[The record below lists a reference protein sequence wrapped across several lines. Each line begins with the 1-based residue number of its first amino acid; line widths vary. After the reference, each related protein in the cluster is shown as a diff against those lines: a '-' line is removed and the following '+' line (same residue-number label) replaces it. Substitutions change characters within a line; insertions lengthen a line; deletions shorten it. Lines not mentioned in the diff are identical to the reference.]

1 MLTADN
7 THVRFTNPADS
18 GEHAANEKLLFHYM
32 QGSEELG
39 SPFLYEVAFLSP
51 KSNLDPAALLG
62 KTVGVELDLPDS
74 PLQPIG
80 GHRYFHGYVTHL
92 ARQGRHGKYYAYSAR
107 VRPWLSLL
115 GRTSNCRI
123 FQNKTVP
130 DIIKEV
136 FSEYTISDVKDALAS
151 SYAPQDYVVQYRETD
166 LDFVTRLM
174 AQEGIYYFF
183 MHEPGRHVLVLADSS
198 GAHAEVKGYGKVP
211 FYSASESGSS
221 IVEHIDSWNAEQQI
235 RSGTMV
241 LKDFNFMTPK
251 QNLLAKRSAPNEHD
265 NAGFRIYDY
274 PGKYLNLSQGET
286 YARLRLEEVN
296 TNQDQRIG
304 GGNVRGIAAGCL
316 FNLIPQWQYPGFL
329 SVQGAL
335 NSVTDTGDG
344 DRLADDEFREY
355 LVTAANFDIQGP
367 NYESKGADSGEEVFR
382 CTLVAIDSH
391 HDFRMPREVSK
402 PVVHGPHTATVVGDK
417 DEDITTDLYGRV
429 KVKFHWD
436 RRGETIENGDGSAGT
451 QQEPKDKDKN
461 GNDPNS
467 SCWVRVAQMWAGAKF
482 GAINI
487 PRIGDEVIVD
497 FLEGDPDRPIITG
510 RVYNAD
516 NMPPYTLPDNK
527 TQTGIK
533 TRSSKGGNP
542 DNFNEIRFEDKK
554 GKEELHIQAERD
566 MSTHVKR
573 NQSTSVDGDQTITV
587 IGNQSVTIQGKG
599 KSPVH
604 STTSVTGKH
613 TFDASD
619 TIKIQAPTSITL
631 ECGGSSIVMV
641 PGTITFTAGG
651 GASIVLDANVLAAA
665 NAKAKVLLDANVLA
679 QSDGGA
685 KVVLDANVLA
695 EANGKAKVVL
705 DANVLAQ
712 SSGNSKVVLDGDA
725 TMEGTGTATVK
736 GTSEA
741 TLTATG
747 AVKTSPAG
755 VEATGTKIDITG
767 SAAVNVTGA
776 MVKIN

>member
-1 MLTADN
+1 MAISIDA
-7 THVRFTNPADS
+7 HARFVSPLGDQ
-18 GEHAANEKLLFHYM
+18 LLFRRM
-32 QGSEELG
+32 EGEEELG
-39 SPFLYEVAFLSP
+39 RPFKYDLLLLSE
-51 KSNLDPAALLG
+51 SGDLVLSDLLG
-62 KTVGVELDLPDS
+62 QVVTVELDLPFTPATPND
-74 PLQPIG
+74 G
-80 GHRYFHGYVTHL
+80 VRYFNGYVTRFS
-92 ARQGRHGKYYAYSAR
+92 RQGVHRDYHVYSAT
-107 VRPWLSLL
+107 VRPWLWLL
-115 GRTSNCRI
+115 SQPSNCRI
-123 FQNKTVP
+123 FQNKTIP

-136 FSEYTISDVKDALAS
+136 FRGHGLTDFQESLTGDYS
-151 SYAPQDYVVQYRETD
+151 PRDYVVQYRETD
-166 LDFVTRLM
+166 FNFVSRLM
-174 AQEGIYYFF
+174 EGHGIYYFF
-183 MHEPGRHVLVLADSS
+183 THQSDKHTLVLADSY
-198 GAHAEVKGYGKVP
+198 GAHQKVNGYEEVPYVRPGSLQQSLP
-211 FYSASESGSS
+211 DHIDDWESG
-221 IVEHIDSWNAEQQI
+221 QQI
-235 RSGTMV
+235 EPGTVV
-241 LKDFNFMTPK
+241 LNDFNFETPK
-251 QNLLAKRSAPNEHD
+251 ANLLVTRSAPNSHEKAD
-265 NAGFRIYDY
+265 FERYDY
-274 PGKYLNLSQGET
+274 PGEYPKRSEGEVL
-286 YARLRLEEVN
+286 ARLRFEELNVQYEQARG
-296 TNQDQRIG
+296 T
-304 GGNVRGIAAGCL
+304 GNAKGLTTGSL
-316 FNLIPQWQYPGFL
+316 FELSGYPID
-329 SVQGAL
+329 SE
-335 NSVTDTGDG
+335 N
-344 DRLADDEFREY
+344 REY
-355 LVTAANFDIQGP
+355 LITGTTFTIEGP
-367 NYESKGADSGEEVFR
+367 QYESQGGSGDTEIFR
-382 CTLVAIDSH
+382 CS
-391 HDFRMPREVSK
+391 F
-402 PVVHGPHTATVVGDK
+402 ATVDSKCPFRTQPGTPRPTVAGPQTAIVVGK
-417 DEDITTDLYGRV
+417 DGEDIWTDEYGRV
-429 KVKFHWD
+429 KVQFHWD
-436 RRGETIENGDGSAGT
+436 RE
-451 QQEPKDKDKN
+451 
-461 GNDPNS
+461 GNDDENS

-554 GKEELHIQAERD
+554 GKEELHIQAERE

-685 KVVLDANVLA
+685 KVLLDANVLA
-695 EANGKAKVVL
+695 EANGKAKIVL

-725 TMEGTGTATVK
+725 TMEGTGMATVK

>member
-1 MLTADN
+1 MSSADN
-7 THVRFTNPADS
+7 VHVRFVKPAEGDKIAC
-18 GEHAANEKLLFHYM
+18 GEKLLFRHM
-32 QGSEELG
+32 HGSEEMG
-39 SPFLYEVAFLSP
+39 KPFIYEIAFLSS
-51 KSNLDPAALLG
+51 KSKLDPAALLG

-74 PLQPIG
+74 AVQPIG

-92 ARQGRHGKYYAYSAR
+92 ARQGRHGKYYAYSAS
-107 VRPWLSLL
+107 VRPWIWLL
-115 GRTSNCRI
+115 GRARNCRI
-123 FQNKTVP
+123 FQNKSIP

-136 FSEYTISDVKDALAS
+136 FGGYTISDVKDSLAS

-183 MHEPGRHVLVLADSS
+183 VHEQGRHVLVLADSV
-198 GAHAEVKGYGKVP
+198 GAHAEVKGYEKVP

-221 IVEHIDSWNAEQQI
+221 IVEHIDSWHAEQEI
-235 RSGTMV
+235 RSGTVV

-251 QNLLAKRSAPNEHD
+251 QNLLAKRSVPNQHD
-265 NAGFRIYDY
+265 NAAFRIYDY

-296 TNQDQRIG
+296 TSQDQRVG

-367 NYESKGADSGEEVFR
+367 NYESQGAGGGEEDFR
-382 CTLVAIDSH
+382 CTLAAIDSH
-391 HDFRMPREVSK
+391 HDFRMPWDVSK

-417 DEDITTDLYGRV
+417 GEDITTNPYGQV

-436 RRGETIENGDGSAGT
+436 RRDEATENGDGSAGT
-451 QQEPKDKDKN
+451 QPKPKDKDKN

-467 SCWVRVAQMWAGAKF
+467 SCWVRVAQMWAGANF

-516 NMPPYTLPDNK
+516 NMPPYALPGNK

-533 TRSSKGGNP
+533 SRSTKGGNP
-542 DNFNEIRFEDKK
+542 DNFNELRFEDLKGDEEVYLQAEKDLNILVKNDETRDVGHDRVKNVKNDETSTITGNRSEDVGKDEKIAIHGNRSETVDKDETITITGARSESVGKDETISITGKRTETVGKDEKISITGARQVDVGKADTLSVGAGRTQNITGDDQVTVTKKLHFDAGDEIVIKTGDASITMKKDGTIILK
-554 GKEELHIQAERD
+554 GKD
-566 MSTHVKR
+566 V
-573 NQSTSVDGDQTITV
+573 
-587 IGNQSVTIQGKG
+587 
-599 KSPVH
+599 
-604 STTSVTGKH
+604 
-613 TFDASD
+613 
-619 TIKIQAPTSITL
+619 SIT
-631 ECGGSSIVMV
+631 
-641 PGTITFTAGG
+641 
-651 GASIVLDANVLAAA
+651 ASGKINA
-665 NAKAKVLLDANVLA
+665 NA
-679 QSDGGA
+679 
-685 KVVLDANVLA
+685 
-695 EANGKAKVVL
+695 
-705 DANVLAQ
+705 
-712 SSGNSKVVLDGDA
+712 SGDVIIKGSKVS
-725 TMEGTGTATVK
+725 T
-736 GTSEA
+736 
-741 TLTATG
+741 
-747 AVKTSPAG
+747 
-755 VEATGTKIDITG
+755 
-767 SAAVNVTGA
+767 N
-776 MVKIN
+776 

>member
-1 MLTADN
+1 
-7 THVRFTNPADS
+7 
-18 GEHAANEKLLFHYM
+18 
-32 QGSEELG
+32 
-39 SPFLYEVAFLSP
+39 
-51 KSNLDPAALLG
+51 
-62 KTVGVELDLPDS
+62 
-74 PLQPIG
+74 
-80 GHRYFHGYVTHL
+80 
-92 ARQGRHGKYYAYSAR
+92 
-107 VRPWLSLL
+107 
-115 GRTSNCRI
+115 
-123 FQNKTVP
+123 
-130 DIIKEV
+130 
-136 FSEYTISDVKDALAS
+136 
-151 SYAPQDYVVQYRETD
+151 
-166 LDFVTRLM
+166 
-174 AQEGIYYFF
+174 
-183 MHEPGRHVLVLADSS
+183 
-198 GAHAEVKGYGKVP
+198 
-211 FYSASESGSS
+211 
-221 IVEHIDSWNAEQQI
+221 
-235 RSGTMV
+235 MV
-241 LKDFNFMTPK
+241 LNDFNFQTPK
-251 QNLLAKRSAPNEHD
+251 ANLLVSRSAPNSHEKAD
-265 NAGFRIYDY
+265 FERYDY
-274 PGKYLNLSQGET
+274 PGDYLEKNEGET
-286 YARLRLEEVN
+286 YARLHLEELN
-296 TNQDQRIG
+296 TPYEQATG
-304 GGNVRGIAAGCL
+304 KGNAKGLTTGSL
-316 FNLIPQWQYPGFL
+316 FGLTGYPID
-329 SVQGAL
+329 SE
-335 NSVTDTGDG
+335 N
-344 DRLADDEFREY
+344 REY
-355 LVTAANFDIQGP
+355 LVTATAFSIEGP
-367 NYESKGADSGEEVFR
+367 HYESQGGSGAAELFR
-382 CTLVAIDSH
+382 GRVAAIDSKCP
-391 HDFRMPREVSK
+391 FRSQCGTPRPTV
-402 PVVHGPHTATVVGDK
+402 PGPQTAIVVGK
-417 DEDITTDLYGRV
+417 DGEEIWTDEYGRV
-429 KVKFHWD
+429 KVQFHWD
-436 RRGETIENGDGSAGT
+436 RDG
-451 QQEPKDKDKN
+451 KDDE
-461 GNDPNS
+461 NS

-487 PRIGDEVIVD
+487 PRIGDEVVVD
-497 FLEGDPDRPIITG
+497 FLEGDPDRPLITG
-510 RVYNAD
+510 RDYNAD
-516 NMPPYTLPDNK
+516 NLPPYALPANK

-533 TRSSKGGNP
+533 SRSSKGGNP

-587 IGNQSVTIQGKG
+587 TGNQSVTIQGKG

-679 QSDGGA
+679 Q
-685 KVVLDANVLA
+685 
-695 EANGKAKVVL
+695 ANGGAKVVL